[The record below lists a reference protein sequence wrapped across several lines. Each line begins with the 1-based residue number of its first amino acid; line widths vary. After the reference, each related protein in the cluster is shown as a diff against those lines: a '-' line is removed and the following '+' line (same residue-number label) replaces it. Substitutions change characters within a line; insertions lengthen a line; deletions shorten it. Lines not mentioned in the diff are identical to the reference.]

1 MNKFIS
7 RIAGG
12 NLEKSESR
20 EFRAGKARDMEN
32 LGNQKAPQN
41 GAYGDFDLVTDR
53 PGLTGNSKAEAGNLD
68 NQKPAFAGNGQSL
81 LATESQVLTSKESIA
96 DIGILSSSLLNG
108 GPDGNRT
115 RETRMSK
122 PDSSPDQAHQSS
134 LSQNESTEA
143 NEPVASVLEIRC
155 PYCESKNFVK
165 RGLRKN
171 KFQAVQLYLC
181 KNPECGRTFTASDV
195 KGKKFPLNVIVAGI
209 TLYNLGWT
217 LDQCC
222 QFLEQKYKIKPD
234 VDTLMN
240 WYEQYKPLCRF
251 ERMRPYALK
260 MYNPKD
266 MVEEVTM
273 AHRQLYRFRYHR
285 AKMRLMLEEFGNR
298 NLWRMKD
305 YLDNVSSE
313 TPHQY
318 FEQGERMSEVRSKL
332 DKSEM
337 VVKTK
342 FNFANRLAG
351 FVLGAVTENK
361 LRHDALQKFML
372 ANDSVTVATE
382 VPVYIRREDIE
393 HMENV
398 LKFKVCENGLLEL
411 KGQKKPV
418 ELPRLLTGH
427 VDVVQIRNH
436 CVHLLDYKPHA
447 AKEKPI
453 EQLTWYAL
461 ALSRLTGMRLFE
473 FKCGW
478 FDEKD
483 YFEFYPLHVVKKIT
497 SQRKR
502 KVHYKE
508 GITAEIPKENILK
521 VVPRNY

>member
-1 MNKFIS
+1 MT
-7 RIAGG
+7 
-12 NLEKSESR
+12 
-20 EFRAGKARDMEN
+20 
-32 LGNQKAPQN
+32 
-41 GAYGDFDLVTDR
+41 DLVPHR
-53 PGLTGNSKAEAGNLD
+53 R
-68 NQKPAFAGNGQSL
+68 
-81 LATESQVLTSKESIA
+81 
-96 DIGILSSSLLNG
+96 
-108 GPDGNRT
+108 GPT
-115 RETRMSK
+115 HE
-122 PDSSPDQAHQSS
+122 S

-143 NEPVASVLEIRC
+143 NISVLDIRC
-155 PYCESKNFVK
+155 PYCEGKQFVK
-165 RGLRKN
+165 RGTRKN
-171 KFQAVQLYLC
+171 KLQTVQLYLC
-181 KNPECGRTFTASDV
+181 KNPECSRTFTASDI

-209 TLYNLGWT
+209 TLYNLGYT
-217 LDQCC
+217 LEQCC
-222 QFLEQKYKIKPD
+222 GALEKKYSVKPD

-260 MYNPKD
+260 MYKPEH

-305 YLDNVSSE
+305 YLDNVTSE

-382 VPVYIRREDIE
+382 VPVYIRREDVE

-398 LKFKVCENGLLEL
+398 LKFKVCNNGLIEL

-427 VDVVQIRNH
+427 IDVVQIRNR
-436 CVHLLDYKPHA
+436 CVHLLDYKPNA

-461 ALSRLTGMRLFE
+461 ALSRLTGLRLFE

-483 YFEFYPLHVVKKIT
+483 YFEFYPLHVVKKLT
-497 SQRKR
+497 SKKKR
-502 KVHYKE
+502 KVRYKE
-508 GITAEIPKENILK
+508 GITAEIPKKNLLK
-521 VVPRNY
+521 IVPRI

>member
-1 MNKFIS
+1 MSI
-7 RIAGG
+7 
-12 NLEKSESR
+12 LEKIKKIRFKRAR
-20 EFRAGKARDMEN
+20 EIEDP
-32 LGNQKAPQN
+32 GNQKTAQN
-41 GAYGDFDLVTDR
+41 AALRDVQPGAVGLSLVS
-53 PGLTGNSKAEAGNLD
+53 N
-68 NQKPAFAGNGQSL
+68 
-81 LATESQVLTSKESIA
+81 ESISENEKLSRSSNGVEVGGIEPP
-96 DIGILSSSLLNG
+96 DISMTSESPHQATPT
-108 GPDGNRT
+108 PDL
-115 RETRMSK
+115 
-122 PDSSPDQAHQSS
+122 
-134 LSQNESTEA
+134 LSQNEPTEA
-143 NEPVASVLEIRC
+143 NISVLDIRC
-155 PYCESKNFVK
+155 PYCEGKDFVK

-171 KFQAVQLYLC
+171 KFQVVQLYLC
-181 KNPECGRTFTASDV
+181 KNSECGRTFTASDV

-209 TLYNLGWT
+209 TLYNLGYT
-217 LDQCC
+217 
-222 QFLEQKYKIKPD
+222 LEQSCAALEKKYNIRPD
-234 VDTLMN
+234 IDTLMN

-260 MYNPKD
+260 MFKPAD

-318 FEQGERMSEVRSKL
+318 FEQGERMSEVRSKF
-332 DKSEM
+332 DKAEM
-337 VVKTK
+337 VVKSK

-398 LKFKVCENGLLEL
+398 LKFKVCENGMIEL

-427 VDVVQIRNH
+427 VDAVQIRNH
-436 CVHLLDYKPHA
+436 CVHLLDYKPNA
-447 AKEKPI
+447 AREKPI
-453 EQLTWYAL
+453 EQLTWYAM
-461 ALSRLTGMRLFE
+461 ALSRLTGLRLFE

-483 YFEFYPLHVVKKIT
+483 YFEFYPLHVVKKLT
-497 SQRKR
+497 SKKKR

-508 GITAEIPKENILK
+508 GITAEVPKKNILK
-521 VVPRNY
+521 IVPRKELI